1 MQVEDLSICGRF
13 IDELAKRLDITEEQ
27 YANAEKQY
35 NKIGYYLETTL
46 KESVNIYTQGSFML
60 GTVIKP
66 YRNGKDADYDI
77 DLVCEFTNKSQTT
90 VLPEK
95 LKKDV
100 GDALKNNSEY
110 EPFMDKEGR
119 RCWTLNFSGF
129 HIDCL
134 PCVPFTPYDNKISL
148 THTEDF
154 KNYEWK
160 RSNPKEF
167 GEWFKQR
174 QSVVYKRIKTAQK
187 QRIYECNQR
196 VYDSVDAVPDR
207 CVKTPLQK
215 VIQILKRHRDVYFA
229 NKTNEKY
236 KPISMVITVLAAE
249 IYEQEADSYLALKNI
264 IEEMGKYEEIFRSS
278 IHRSSAKNEELIK
291 FDGNKWRIS
300 NPVVQEENFAERW
313 HENNHARAEAFFEW
327 VRELKY
333 NFLRALESQDLKTI
347 KESLEEE
354 LRLYVNENMLINL
367 GFTPQSIN
375 STTKPLPPIREVVIT
390 NPIKP
395 YLKF

>member
-1 MQVEDLSICGRF
+1 MQVQDLSICGRF

-27 YANAEKQY
+27 YINAEKHY
-35 NKIGYYLETTL
+35 NKIGYYLEATL
-46 KESVNIYTQGSFML
+46 NEPVNVYTQGSFML

-66 YRNGKDADYDI
+66 FRNGKDADYDI

-90 VLPEK
+90 VLLEK

-100 GDALKNNSEY
+100 GDALKNNREFES
-110 EPFMDKEGR
+110 FLDKEGR

-129 HIDCL
+129 HMDCL
-134 PCVPFTPYDNKISL
+134 PCVPFTPYDEKISL

-167 GEWFKQR
+167 REWFKRCQA
-174 QSVVYKRIKTAQK
+174 VIYNGIKTAQK

-229 NKTNEKY
+229 NKANEKY

-264 IEEMGKYEEIFRSS
+264 IEEMGKYEEIFKSS

-291 FDGNKWRIS
+291 FDGNEWRII
-300 NPVVQEENFAERW
+300 NPVAQEENFAERW
-313 HENNHARAEAFFEW
+313 HEDNHARAKAFFGW

-333 NFLRALESQDLKTI
+333 NFLQALESQDLKTI

-354 LRLYVNENMLINL
+354 LRLYVNEDILIKL
-367 GFTPQSIN
+367 GFAPYSIY
-375 STTKPLPPIREVVIT
+375 STTEPLPPIREVVIT

-395 YLKF
+395 YFKF

>member
-1 MQVEDLSICGRF
+1 MQVQDLSISGRF

-27 YANAEKQY
+27 YINAEKHY
-35 NKIGYYLETTL
+35 NKVGYYLEATL
-46 KESVNIYTQGSFML
+46 NEPVNVYTQGSFML

-66 YRNGKDADYDI
+66 FRNGKDADYDI

-100 GDALKNNSEY
+100 GDALRNNREY
-110 EPFMDKEGR
+110 EPFLDKEGR

-129 HIDCL
+129 HMDCL
-134 PCVPFTPYDNKISL
+134 PCVPFTPYDEKISL

-154 KNYEWK
+154 RTYEWK
-160 RSNPKEF
+160 RSNPKKF
-167 GEWFKQR
+167 GEWFKLR
-174 QSVVYKRIKTAQK
+174 QAVIYNGIKTAQK
-187 QRIYECNQR
+187 QRIYECNQQ
-196 VYDSVDAVPDR
+196 VYESVDAVPDR

-229 NKTNEKY
+229 NKANEKY

-249 IYEQEADSYLALKNI
+249 IYEQEEDSYLALKNI
-264 IEEMGKYEEIFRSS
+264 IEEMGKYEEIFKSS

-291 FDGNKWRIS
+291 FDGNEWQII
-300 NPVVQEENFAERW
+300 NPVAQEENFAERW
-313 HENNHARAEAFFEW
+313 HEDNHARAKAFFEW

-347 KESLEEE
+347 KETLEEE
-354 LRLYVNENMLINL
+354 LRLYVNEDILIKL
-367 GFTPQSIN
+367 GFAPNSIN
-375 STTKPLPPIREVVIT
+375 STTEPLAYLPDIYI
-390 NPIKP
+390 NPV
-395 YLKF
+395 